1 MTKAPYTI
9 PEKINAYN
17 VYKGGKKL
25 IGISDEV
32 TLPDFESMTET
43 ISGAGVLGEIDS
55 PAIGLFGSQEMEIPF
70 RQMNSSMSEIIDPLS
85 GVDLTLRGSSQVSD
99 SYGNV
104 SFEGIRI
111 VVRGR
116 SKSITGGKFKQG
128 EGTGSSIKLE
138 LTYIKIEIGGKNII
152 ELDKFNSVFKVG
164 DVDIMEQIRSLI

>member
-32 TLPDFESMTET
+32 TLPDFEAMTET

-70 RQMNSSMSEIIDPLS
+70 RTHMEKPNSILA
-85 GVDLTLRGSSQVSD
+85 
-99 SYGNV
+99 
-104 SFEGIRI
+104 
-111 VVRGR
+111 
-116 SKSITGGKFKQG
+116 IT
-128 EGTGSSIKLE
+128 TP
-138 LTYIKIEIGGKNII
+138 
-152 ELDKFNSVFKVG
+152 
-164 DVDIMEQIRSLI
+164 